1 MGIAIVNYG
10 MGNIGSIANMLK
22 KAGADCYIADEKNK
36 IEKAEKI
43 ILPGVGA
50 FDKAMNNLTE
60 LGFIDILTYKVKV
73 EKIPVLGI
81 CLGMQILLETSEEG
95 VKHGL
100 GWIKGNV
107 RKFRFQNIENKS
119 LKIPHMGWNT
129 LLQKKGCE
137 LFKNLNSQS
146 RFYFVHS
153 YYVVCTDPEDILAI
167 TEYGNG
173 FVSAIARNN
182 ILGAQF
188 HPEKSHRFG
197 LQLLKNFSE
206 NF

>member
-1 MGIAIVNYG
+1 MGIAIINYG
-10 MGNIGSIANMLK
+10 MGNIGSIVNMLK
-22 KAGADCYIADEKNK
+22 KAGAVCYIADEKKK

-50 FDKAMNNLTE
+50 FDKAVNNLAE
-60 LGFIDILTYKVKV
+60 LEFIDILTYKVKV
-73 EKIPVLGI
+73 EKTPVLGI
-81 CLGMQILLETSEEG
+81 CLGMQLLMETSEEG
-95 VKHGL
+95 VMHGL

-107 RKFRFQNIENKS
+107 RKFRFQGIENKS

-129 LLQKKGCE
+129 VLQKKSCE
-137 LFKNLNSQS
+137 LLKNLDSQS

-153 YYVVCTDPEDILAI
+153 YYVECSDPEDILAVSD
-167 TEYGNG
+167 YGNS

-182 ILGAQF
+182 IMGVQF

-197 LQLLKNFSE
+197 LQLLKNFAE